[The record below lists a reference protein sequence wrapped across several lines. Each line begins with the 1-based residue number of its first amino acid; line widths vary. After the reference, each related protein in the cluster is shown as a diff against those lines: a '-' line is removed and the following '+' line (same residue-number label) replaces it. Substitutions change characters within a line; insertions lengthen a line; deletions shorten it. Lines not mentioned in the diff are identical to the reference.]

1 MTSPAS
7 ADWLRRRLV
16 ARFWCDRIRER
27 LAKSTGSNLPTE
39 LPRQLTLPGVWAPS
53 NEKGT
58 KE

>member
-27 LAKSTGSNLPTE
+27 LAAKPTKAVE
-39 LPRQLTLPGVWAPS
+39 PQQLTLPFIWSP
-53 NEKGT
+53 KQW
-58 KE
+58 K